1 MKSFILAGLLLCG
14 WGYAAT
20 VKDREGAVRADRAA
34 MENDKRWAYNDIESG
49 FRQAKLTGKPLLVVL
64 RCVPCLSCM
73 GLDSAVLMQGDEL
86 APLLDQFVCVRVINA
101 NALDLTKFQFDFDL
115 SFSTLFFNGDG
126 TVYGRYGSWTHQK
139 NSADTTI
146 SGYKRSLEAALKIHA
161 GYPGNKAQL
170 AGKQGA
176 PLPFVNPLDMPN
188 LAGRYQSHL
197 NWDGK
202 VMQSCIHCHM
212 LGDSLRASYREK
224 KEPIPTEW
232 VYPMPS
238 PETLGLTLA
247 ADPVGEVTAV
257 ATNSMAEAAGVK
269 TGDTLASVAGQPLVS
284 MADVSWV
291 LHRTDDV
298 EETALEMVVNRG
310 GQEMPV
316 KVALPAG
323 WKHGADNSGRAG
335 AWPMRGMATGG
346 MVLVDLTDEERLA
359 RGLGKDGMAL
369 FVKGLGMYGK
379 HALAK
384 KTGFQKEDVI
394 VECDGLKD
402 RMTESRLLGHLLQK
416 RLLGDEVE
424 ISLLR
429 GMERKT
435 LKLPMQ

>member
-1 MKSFILAGLLLCG
+1 M
-14 WGYAAT
+14 AAT

-34 MENDKRWAYNDIESG
+34 MENDKRWGYNDIESG

-101 NALDLTKFQFDFDL
+101 NALDLTRFQFDFDL

-126 TVYGRYGSWTHQK
+126 TLYGRYGSWTHQK
-139 NSADTTI
+139 NSADTTL

-170 AGKQGA
+170 AGKQGVA
-176 PLPFVNPLDMPN
+176 LPFVSPLEMPT
-188 LAGRYQSHL
+188 LAGRYQARL
-197 NWDGK
+197 DWDGK

-212 LGDSLRASYREK
+212 LGDALRASYREK

-238 PETLGLTLA
+238 PETLGLSLA

-257 ATNSMAEAAGVK
+257 TAGSLADAAGVRV
-269 TGDTLASVAGQPLVS
+269 GDALSSVAGQPLVS
-284 MADVSWV
+284 LADVSWV
-291 LHRTDDV
+291 LHRSGDDDASV
-298 EETALEMVVNRG
+298 LEMEVNRG
-310 GQEMPV
+310 GQALPL

-323 WKHGADNSGRAG
+323 WKHGADNSGRVG
-335 AWPMRGMATGG
+335 AWPMRGMALGG
-346 MVLVDLTDEERLA
+346 MVLVDLTDEERQA
-359 RGLGKDGMAL
+359 RGLSKEGMAL

-394 VECDGLKD
+394 VECDSLTE

-416 RLLGDEVE
+416 RLLGDQVE
-424 ISLLR
+424 MSFLR
-429 GMERKT
+429 GKERKT

>member
-1 MKSFILAGLLLCG
+1 MKTFIFVGLLLCG
-14 WGYAAT
+14 WSYAAT
-20 VKDREGAVRADRAA
+20 VKDREGAVRADKAA

-73 GLDSAVLMQGDEL
+73 GLDSAVLMQGEEL

-139 NSADTTI
+139 NSADTTV

-161 GYPGNKAQL
+161 SYPGNKAQL
-170 AGKQGA
+170 LGKQGVQ
-176 PLPFVNPLDMPN
+176 LPFVNPLDMPN
-188 LAGRYQSHL
+188 LAGRYQAQL
-197 NWDGK
+197 DWDGK

-224 KEPIPTEW
+224 KLPIPTEW

-247 ADPVGEVTAV
+247 ADPVAEVMTVAV
-257 ATNSMAEAAGVK
+257 GSLAEAAGVK
-269 TGDTLASVAGQPLVS
+269 QGDLITTVAGQPLVS

-291 LHRTDDV
+291 LHRTEDV
-298 EETALEMVVNRG
+298 VTTILDMTVEREGR
-310 GQEMPV
+310 EMPV
-316 KVALPAG
+316 KVTLPAG
-323 WKHGADNSGRAG
+323 WKHGADNSGRVG

-346 MVLVDLTDEERLA
+346 MILVDLTDEERQA
-359 RGLGKDGMAL
+359 RGLDLQGMAL
-369 FVKGLGMYGK
+369 WVKGLGMYGK

-394 VECDGLKD
+394 VECDGLKE
-402 RMTESRLLGHLLQK
+402 RMTESRLLGHLLQN
-416 RLLGDEVE
+416 RLLGDVVE
-424 ISLLR
+424 MSFLR
-429 GMERKT
+429 GKERKS
-435 LKLPMQ
+435 LMLPMQ